1 MPNVLVIDDSSTTR
15 MFYRETLEA
24 AGFKVDEALNG
35 LEGLEKTMTEP
46 FDLLIV
52 DINMPKMDG
61 LTFLR
66 ELRRRDEIRG
76 LPAIVISTQDRP
88 EDRVK
93 AHASGANAYVVK
105 PIDPATLVEY
115 GRLMTGARPTGGH
128 SS

>member
-1 MPNVLVIDDSSTTR
+1 MTNVLVIDDSSTTR

-24 AGFKVDEALNG
+24 AGFHVEEALNG
-35 LEGLEKTMTEP
+35 LEGLEKTLMAP

-66 ELRRRDEIRG
+66 ELRRRSEICG

-88 EDRVK
+88 EDRAK

-105 PIDPATLVEY
+105 PIHPQVLVEY
-115 GRLMTGARPTGGH
+115 GRLMTGAPSTSGG

>member
-1 MPNVLVIDDSSTTR
+1 MPHVLVIDDSSTTR

-24 AGFKVDEALNG
+24 AGFRVDEALNG
-35 LEGLEKTMTEP
+35 IEGLEKTMMEP

-66 ELRRRDEIRG
+66 ELRRRAEICG

-88 EDRVK
+88 EDRVR
-93 AHASGANAYVVK
+93 AHASGANVYVVK
-105 PIDPATLVEY
+105 PIDPRVLVEY
-115 GRLMTGARPTGGH
+115 GRLMTGSPATSGH
-128 SS
+128 LS

>member
-88 EDRVK
+88 EDRIK
-93 AHASGANAYVVK
+93 AHASGANVYFVK
-105 PIDPATLVEY
+105 PIDPRILVEY
-115 GRLMTGARPTGGH
+115 GRLMTGAPLMSGH
-128 SS
+128 PS